1 MVRTKSQLENL
12 SKEELIDELISVED
26 ITSKLSDL
34 TSRFN
39 YFLRRYK
46 ILTSELTVSKNCNYL
61 LCKRII
67 QLEGNAVSNAQY
79 HRCELMEINPPPA
92 STGDDVL
99 ESSICSTL
107 SLTGHE
113 VQPDDLQACHCLK
126 KKDAAIVKFKYM
138 KQKRSILIS
147 RKNLRNK
154 SDVLTQLVFSG
165 RLFVLGRMCH
175 KSHQLSC
182 KCRQFK
188 NAGKIHF
195 TWFWNNSVNVKL
207 DERNQLTKTHHVI
220 DNEKLLGVDNL
231 DEFINNTSF

>member
-1 MVRTKSQLENL
+1 MYHLYSYIITVRTKSQLENL

-46 ILTSELTVSKNCNYL
+46 ILTSELTVTKNCNYS
-61 LCKRII
+61 II
-67 QLEGNAVSNAQY
+67 QLEGNSVSNAQY
-79 HRCELMEINPPPA
+79 HGCELLEINPPPA

-99 ESSICSTL
+99 ESSICSAL

-113 VQPDDLQACHCLK
+113 VKPDDLQACHCLK
-126 KKDAAIVKFKYM
+126 KKDTAIVKFKYM

-154 SDVLTQLVFSG
+154 LDVLTQLS
-165 RLFVLGRMCH
+165 
-175 KSHQLSC
+175 
-182 KCRQFK
+182 
-188 NAGKIHF
+188 
-195 TWFWNNSVNVKL
+195 
-207 DERNQLTKTHHVI
+207 ELTI
-220 DNEKLLGVDNL
+220 
-231 DEFINNTSF
+231 